1 MRNFMTITCV
11 TSLTT
16 RPSRR
21 SSTPRVSTRLSR
33 PKCRN
38 QMKNPASEVE
48 TSVVLEARPL
58 ALKMVYL
65 LLL

>member
-1 MRNFMTITCV
+1 MRNFMTMTCV

-16 RPSRR
+16 RPSGR
-21 SSTPRVSTRLSR
+21 SSTPACLDAAFSAEVPES
-33 PKCRN
+33 N
-38 QMKNPASEVE
+38 ENPASELE
-48 TSVVLEARPL
+48 TSVALEARPL